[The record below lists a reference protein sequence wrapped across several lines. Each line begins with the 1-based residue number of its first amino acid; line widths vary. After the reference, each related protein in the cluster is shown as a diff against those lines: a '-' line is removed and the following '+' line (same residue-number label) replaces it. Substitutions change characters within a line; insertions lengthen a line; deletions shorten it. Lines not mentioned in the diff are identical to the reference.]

1 MNPPGKADT
10 CIISLMGRPE
20 SRHNRQWVAQ
30 EFVIPEMREL
40 EALTSGVRG
49 QEAVEPGNIGFS
61 LYWRDEC
68 YGRSAGFAT
77 F

>member
-1 MNPPGKADT
+1 
-10 CIISLMGRPE
+10 MGMPE
-20 SRHNRQWVAQ
+20 SNHNRQWVAQ
-30 EFVIPEMREL
+30 EFVIPEMRDL
-40 EALTSGVRG
+40 EVFPSSVRE